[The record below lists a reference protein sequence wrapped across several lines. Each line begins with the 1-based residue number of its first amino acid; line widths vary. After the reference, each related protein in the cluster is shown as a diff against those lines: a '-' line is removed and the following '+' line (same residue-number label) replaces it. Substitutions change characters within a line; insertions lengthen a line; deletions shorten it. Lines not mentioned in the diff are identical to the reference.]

1 MGSTKN
7 GLSLIINEDLKAPQ
21 MHMQVIYF
29 WYVLMRHELN
39 KFKFIGVTVNNRI
52 FVLIITY
59 KAIWLTSDA
68 SQCFE

>member
-1 MGSTKN
+1 MYYHNQK
-7 GLSLIINEDLKAPQ
+7 DLKAPQ

-39 KFKFIGVTVNNRI
+39 KFKFIGVTVSNRI

-59 KAIWLTSDA
+59 NNNLVNVW
-68 SQCFE
+68 C